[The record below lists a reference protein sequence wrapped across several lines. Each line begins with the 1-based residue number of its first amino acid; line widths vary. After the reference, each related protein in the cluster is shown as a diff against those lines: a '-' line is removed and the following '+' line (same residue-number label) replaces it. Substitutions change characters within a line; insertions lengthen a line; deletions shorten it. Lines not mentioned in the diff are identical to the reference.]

1 MDCSDMPRVEPSSE
15 APSHL
20 VVSVGLFP
28 SLPKVI
34 IGSDVLVHRLQ
45 KLFQSLWWLPG
56 KILCRRSWLEPFHH
70 SFDDNLIWHH
80 WCLGPESQKPSDI
93 CLQVFLMVLR
103 TLKQGLGSYWLG
115 LETLK
120 AGYQH
125 VLQLLP

>member
-1 MDCSDMPRVEPSSE
+1 MPRVEPSSE

-45 KLFQSLWWLPG
+45 KLFQSLWWLPS
-56 KILCRRSWLEPFHH
+56 KILRRRSWSEPFHH